1 MPEKHRF
8 PMRKYRLTR
17 EALQADP
24 SLQQF
29 IEVRVVMP
37 PPPAGFLAWGWFPFM
52 HDGTRA

>member
-24 SLQQF
+24 SLQKF
-29 IEVRVVMP
+29 IEVREVMP
-37 PPPAGFLAWGWFPFM
+37 PPPADFLARGRFPFM